1 MRKENAISGFEKT
14 GISTKTYALKVK
26 APNMYYRKKEAVVSL
41 THVYSRKYGSQ
52 KQLLLLR

>member
-41 THVYSRKYGSQ
+41 THVYTVHRNN
-52 KQLLLLR
+52 